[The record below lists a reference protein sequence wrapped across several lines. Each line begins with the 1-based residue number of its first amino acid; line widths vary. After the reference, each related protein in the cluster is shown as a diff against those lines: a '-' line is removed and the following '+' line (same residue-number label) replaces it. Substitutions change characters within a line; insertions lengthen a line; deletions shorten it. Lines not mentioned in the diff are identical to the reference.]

1 MGLLHD
7 GQFPPRTMGNVPEH
21 KQCPSDFLLGSE
33 RAEEYAFS
41 LYGTSSTFWNRLVR
55 TRMLGGVRGR
65 GLAAPSYSIS
75 RFRPFALLTMLQTGH
90 PIARQPLAV
99 AASCGAV
106 VPTV

>member
-1 MGLLHD
+1 
-7 GQFPPRTMGNVPEH
+7 MGNVPEH

-65 GLAAPSYSIS
+65 GLIS
-75 RFRPFALLTMLQTGH
+75 PPTRFNGLIISSFF
-90 PIARQPLAV
+90 LAV
-99 AASCGAV
+99 YYDLY
-106 VPTV
+106 

>member
-75 RFRPFALLTMLQTGH
+75 QSFSLFRWLKLAGNGQMLYTYS
-90 PIARQPLAV
+90 ILI
-99 AASCGAV
+99 
-106 VPTV
+106 

>member
-65 GLAAPSYSIS
+65 GLAAPSYSI
-75 RFRPFALLTMLQTGH
+75 LQSAEFTSETSSFGGGLSD
-90 PIARQPLAV
+90 PVLSVPSLFTPLEFLF
-99 AASCGAV
+99 
-106 VPTV
+106 